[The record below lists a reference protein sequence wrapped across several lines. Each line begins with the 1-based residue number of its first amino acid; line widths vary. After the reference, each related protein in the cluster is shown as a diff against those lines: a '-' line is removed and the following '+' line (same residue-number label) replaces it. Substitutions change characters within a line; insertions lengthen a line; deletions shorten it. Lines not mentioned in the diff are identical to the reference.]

1 MNQLTLTAQLRER
14 DALRFTPSGV
24 AVTEAVFHHEG
35 EVTEAGVVRL
45 ISIEVDTITVGA
57 LAQRVQALALGSAV
71 KLTGFIAPRSRR
83 SRKLRIHITD
93 IELGA

>member
-1 MNQLTLTAQLRER
+1 MNHLTLTARLTQRDVLRY
-14 DALRFTPSGV
+14 TPAGV
-24 AVTEAVFHHEG
+24 AVTEAVFQHEG

-45 ISIEVDTITVGA
+45 INVEVDTITLGA

-93 IELGA
+93 FESGE